1 MIGPDMGALTLWELA
16 VERADRSPGAVFA
29 ISEDGTE
36 TTFSE
41 LRDRAAHLAEWFG
54 QHGVIPGESVVWQL
68 PTGVEA
74 VTLALALSRLGAVQI
89 PVLPSLGGR
98 GIGPRAHPDR
108 RVDSR
113 CPLPVGTAR
122 SSRAGQPRPRVHA
135 CPGAAGAVRDRE
147 CSGRRVADPPPCAH
161 SWVFYTSGTTAAPK
175 GARHSDATLTACAR
189 GMVDRYDVTASDR
202 IAFVFQVTHI
212 GGIVWVYATM
222 LSGCGLIL
230 VEKFNREATWSL
242 RRHGVTLA
250 GGALPF
256 LHEFLAAQR
265 AMPEGERLFPRVRAF
280 TFGGMPK
287 PPSIHYEIKRA
298 CGGAGVLGAYGMT
311 EAPILT
317 AAGPALSDD
326 ELANSE
332 GPPMPGWS

>member
-1 MIGPDMGALTLWELA
+1 MGALTLWELA

-54 QHGVIPGESVVWQL
+54 QHGVSPGESVVWQL

-89 PVLPSLGGR
+89 PVLPSLGRRELGHVLTQTGASILAVPSR
-98 GIGPRAHPDR
+98 WGQRDR
-108 RVDSR
+108 HEQDNLAREFTHVRVLRVPSEIENV
-113 CPLPVGTAR
+113 P
-122 SSRAGQPRPRVHA
+122 AGVSPTPRPR
-135 CPGAAGAVRDRE
+135 
-147 CSGRRVADPPPCAH
+147 AH

-189 GMVDRYDVTASDR
+189 GMVDRYDVTPSDR

-212 GGIVWVYATM
+212 GGIAWVYATM

-250 GGALPF
+250 GGAACPSCTNSWRRRGPCL
-256 LHEFLAAQR
+256 R
-265 AMPEGERLFPRVRAF
+265 VSDCFPV
-280 TFGGMPK
+280 
-287 PPSIHYEIKRA
+287 
-298 CGGAGVLGAYGMT
+298 
-311 EAPILT
+311 
-317 AAGPALSDD
+317 
-326 ELANSE
+326 
-332 GPPMPGWS
+332 